1 MKFTSVV
8 QLLVVMVTLFNF
20 VLIQKVEGKPNSEE
34 ITNVMEAIK
43 FLDNLEKY
51 YNEKSRPR
59 YVNKQI

>member
-59 YVNKQI
+59 YVK

>member
-8 QLLVVMVTLFNF
+8 QLLVVIVTLFNF

-59 YVNKQI
+59 YVK

>member
-1 MKFTSVV
+1 MKFTSVF
-8 QLLVVMVTLFNF
+8 QLLVVLVTLFNF
-20 VLIQKVEGKPNSEE
+20 VLIQKVESKPNSEE

-59 YVNKQI
+59 